1 MAFSGPGEECGWEA
15 EGRVRMSPELAI
27 SDLILNLDDEY
38 TNLCSSV
45 HTFIFTNIPLMHLI
59 SLKE

>member
-15 EGRVRMSPELAI
+15 EGGISMSPELAI

-38 TNLCSSV
+38 TNLCSNV
-45 HTFIFTNIPLMHLI
+45 HTSKLSLQIFL
-59 SLKE
+59 